1 VALTLIACLGRH
13 SLQPLVGLSDSVV
26 TLSIY
31 CYLRQSQAYS
41 VPVSP
46 LLGWWFRE
54 PEPST
59 RHIGMRLDFQQVAHI
74 VEVLLAD
81 TVRGLL
87 VRRPV
92 RYLPRP
98 APAQ

>member
-1 VALTLIACLGRH
+1 
-13 SLQPLVGLSDSVV
+13 
-26 TLSIY
+26 
-31 CYLRQSQAYS
+31 
-41 VPVSP
+41 
-46 LLGWWFRE
+46 
-54 PEPST
+54 
-59 RHIGMRLDFQQVAHI
+59 MRLDVQQVAHI

-98 APAQ
+98 APAQQVTGGIVDVDQDVEVRQLVRPRIHPQVPGWVANRLDIHRPAPERGVR